1 MKLFYFLPISSLAGH
16 EREFEGTCGGEV
28 YSDTIIT
35 SPDFDTEPW
44 HYKNHN
50 CTWEVDFGDEIE
62 GFVIAPKHFQLED
75 TGSSCADYIEIKNEE
90 MHLSICGGI
99 LDDTDYAAF
108 ASSSYSSYSSSS
120 YSSSEYPD
128 YTGASSSDF
137 WDRRKR
143 RDGDFEGEVQ
153 HGGFEEPLWAKNL
166 KMATRATRATKATRA
181 TGSSKKAVR
190 SLQNLKMATRAT
202 RATLRKTTSSKES

>member
-1 MKLFYFLPISSLAGH
+1 
-16 EREFEGTCGGEV
+16 
-28 YSDTIIT
+28 
-35 SPDFDTEPW
+35 
-44 HYKNHN
+44 
-50 CTWEVDFGDEIE
+50 
-62 GFVIAPKHFQLED
+62 
-75 TGSSCADYIEIKNEE
+75 

-153 HGGFEEPLWAKNL
+153 HGGFEEPLWVPGS
-166 KMATRATRATKATRA
+166 KATITFISDEHREFRGFELEITA
-181 TGSSKKAVR
+181 NKMNIIQNQAEVRKVAFKK
-190 SLQNLKMATRAT
+190 LK
-202 RATLRKTTSSKES
+202 